1 MSRCYVSI
9 KDVSDELLGVLGYV
23 LVHETDDLKIYNHF
37 GDEMIVDKADPF
49 LLVDDINDAVA
60 LGSEVIALPRPPG
73 E

>member
-1 MSRCYVSI
+1 
-9 KDVSDELLGVLGYV
+9 V